1 MLIKLRFIGLLF
13 LLLLGTSA
21 YGENYPTTSLQQLQQ
36 DLYRANWV
44 VNDNN
49 TWFCPD
55 LQGKPTVGTLEKCIQ
70 RYIAFLKAKNRA
82 IPERNII
89 VKDLRGYTDKNK
101 QGIRD
106 VIPQLKELVDYHP
119 DNPDNPLWKD
129 DL

>member
-36 DLYRANWV
+36 DLYRANFL

-49 TWFCPD
+49 WWICPV
-55 LQGKPTVGTLEKCIQ
+55 VGAQPVPLPREECIQ
-70 RYIAFLKAKNRA
+70 KYIAMLKAKNVA
-82 IPERNII
+82 FNRNNI
-89 VKDLRGYTDKNK
+89 VSELRKFSDENK
-101 QGIRD
+101 RRIRD
-106 VIPQLKELVDYHP
+106 MIPQLQELVDYHP

-129 DL
+129 DF